1 MPSIQITPRP
11 FYIVEQSD
19 PDDAQYAFGYEITID
34 NHSGYDVQLMDR
46 HWVISD
52 ANSQHTEIQ
61 GQGVVGQQP
70 VIANGQSYTYQS
82 GVLLKTPFGCMRGSY
97 TFQNKQNEQLF
108 EVSIPPFALA
118 IPHLIN

>member
-1 MPSIQITPRP
+1 MKGIQITTRP
-11 FYIVEQSD
+11 FYLVNQSD

-34 NHSGYDVQLMDR
+34 NQSDDDIQLMDR
-46 HWVISD
+46 HWLISD
-52 ANSQHTEIQ
+52 ANGQQTEVQ

-70 VIANGQSYTYQS
+70 VITAGQSYSYQS
-82 GVLLKTPFGCMRGSY
+82 SIVLKTPFGCMRGHY
-97 TFQNKQNEQLF
+97 TFHSKHNDRLF